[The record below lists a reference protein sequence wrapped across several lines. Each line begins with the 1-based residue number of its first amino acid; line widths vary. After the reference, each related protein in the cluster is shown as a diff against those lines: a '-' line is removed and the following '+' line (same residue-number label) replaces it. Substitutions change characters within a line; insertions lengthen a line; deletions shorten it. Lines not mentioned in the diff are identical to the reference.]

1 MILTEAEA
9 RQKWCPESRGLDWQ
23 RMDQE
28 SGILAF
34 AAVNRDHG
42 AHDDDGN
49 ETVVILGRYR
59 CIASGCMF
67 WRWHDPLSTETHTYH
82 RAELGDPISPT
93 IKASPASERR
103 GYCGKAGKP

>member
-9 RQKWCPESRGLDWQ
+9 REKWCPESRDLNWQ

-28 SGILAF
+28 SGSLAA
-34 AAVNRDHG
+34 AAVNRHHG
-42 AHDDDGN
+42 AHDADNN
-49 ETVVILGRYR
+49 ETVIIFRRYR

-67 WRWHDPLSTETHTYH
+67 WRWFDHVTDDGTLCAPMPTAHLARSPDKERPLT
-82 RAELGDPISPT
+82 
-93 IKASPASERR
+93 ERR